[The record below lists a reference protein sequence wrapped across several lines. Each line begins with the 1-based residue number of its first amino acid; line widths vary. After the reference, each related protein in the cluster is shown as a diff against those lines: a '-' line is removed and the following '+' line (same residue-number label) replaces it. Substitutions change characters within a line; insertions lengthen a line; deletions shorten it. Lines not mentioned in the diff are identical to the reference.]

1 MSVLLDNHCHMHA
14 SLLLLLGWMVILA
27 LDPVGA
33 TVYRCMDRSGATV
46 FTDTP
51 AQLTNCAAVQGS
63 GSSTAVSP
71 ARAEPSSPARPS
83 GPSSPPSIPTESLA
97 AGSEGEGQPSP
108 PTESPVTMTVPIQRV
123 GQLLVVGAKLNGTRE
138 SRLVVDTGASHTILS
153 YGVARDLG
161 LLPSPR
167 ATSVTV
173 KTAGG
178 PVQAEVVPLDAIR
191 VGEAEAQNIMVG
203 VFDLPDAPA
212 GVDGLLGLT
221 FLNHFLVT
229 LDTVKGELSLRRRQ

>member
-1 MSVLLDNHCHMHA
+1 MYTP
-14 SLLLLLGWMVILA
+14 LLLLLVGMAILTA
-27 LDPVGA
+27 DPVGA
-33 TVYRCMDRSGATV
+33 TLYRCTDRSGAPV

-51 AQLTNCAAVQGS
+51 AQLTGCAAVPGTS
-63 GSSTAVSP
+63 ASTAASSTRGEPP
-71 ARAEPSSPARPS
+71 ARAS
-83 GPSSPPSIPTESLA
+83 GASSPPSIPAESLA
-97 AGSEGEGQPSP
+97 AGPEGEGQPSAP
-108 PTESPVTMTVPIQRV
+108 SESPVTMTVPIQRV
-123 GQLLVVGAKLNGTRE
+123 GQLLVVGAKLNGSRD

-153 YGVARDLG
+153 YNVARDLG

-178 PVQAEVVPLDAIR
+178 PVQAEVVPLGAIR
-191 VGEAEAQNIMVG
+191 VGDAEAQNIMVG

>member
-1 MSVLLDNHCHMHA
+1 MHA
-14 SLLLLLGWMVILA
+14 SLVLLLGWIAILA
-27 LDPVGA
+27 PDPVGA
-33 TVYRCMDRSGATV
+33 TLYRCTDRSGATV

-63 GSSTAVSP
+63 GSSTAVSS
-71 ARAEPSSPARPS
+71 ARGEPPSAARPS
-83 GPSSPPSIPTESLA
+83 SLSSPPSIPAESLA
-97 AGSEGEGQPSP
+97 VGSEGEGQSSP
-108 PTESPVTMTVPIQRV
+108 ATESPVSMTVPIQRV
-123 GQLLVVGAKLNGTRE
+123 GQLLVVGAKLNGSRE

-153 YGVARDLG
+153 YDVARELG
-161 LLPSPR
+161 ILPSPH

-178 PVQAEVVPLDAIR
+178 PVQAEVVPLGAIR
-191 VGEAEAQNIMVG
+191 VGEAEAKNVMVG

-221 FLNHFLVT
+221 FLSQFLVT
-229 LDTVKGELSLRRRQ
+229 LDTAKGELSLRRRQ